1 MVLTVNWFM
10 KTDLYLS
17 GSVIGYCKSD
27 EYSSMVKVLKNLT
40 DSEKQELVKKVQE
53 LVGSTGIEALTAFI
67 GSQVSRE
74 LLINLVREFANNKG
88 GG

>member
-1 MVLTVNWFM
+1 M

-53 LVGSTGIEALTAFI
+53 LVGSTGLEALTAFI